1 MLSVLLIAL
10 LADPSAAPLDQ
21 TSLRQAMVEA
31 GEAPSPA
38 RLAGQRFRIVLPFTE
53 ERVRKYR
60 AFKQSARWTYDARR
74 KVLVTSIGLGE
85 ITAGNFSR
93 FESRKLDRLPP
104 LQSLVFNV
112 ESRSRPTP
120 FSRISQ
126 AREFSYDVGV
136 STMASSYGLAV
147 PYQEGGVSGLPA
159 GFTPLVINQLRASKD
174 TAWRLAKTMNVVVEG
189 EITSLGQEP
198 EVFCG
203 DYRGQMTSLER
214 SGNTRFVVK
223 DRQCFV
229 TARIDRI
236 RVMRGEGVLAQWP
249 KAAAEP

>member
-1 MLSVLLIAL
+1 MSSLFLIAL
-10 LADPSAAPLDQ
+10 LAEPSAAPLDQ
-21 TSLRQAMVEA
+21 TSLAQAMVEA
-31 GEAPSPA
+31 SQAASPA

-60 AFKQSARWTYDARR
+60 AFKQSARWTYDTRR

-85 ITAGNFSR
+85 ITASNFNR
-93 FESRKLDRLPP
+93 FESSKLHGLPP

-126 AREFSYDVGV
+126 SREYSYDMGV
-136 STMASSYGLAV
+136 STMASSYGLAI

-214 SGNTRFVVK
+214 AGNTRFVVK

-236 RVMRGEGVLAQWP
+236 RVVRGESVMARWP
-249 KAAAEP
+249 KAVAQP